1 MQAASPKG
9 AAAPAGVE
17 WKLLPQPALLA
28 GAGKTAAARGSREGG
43 SMQRHTQK
51 AGLACGAFLISKH
64 AINYIIIT

>member
-9 AAAPAGVE
+9 AAALAGVE

-28 GAGKTAAARGSREGG
+28 GAGKAARGSREGG